1 MKEKRKRN
9 ASAPSSAPSVVSEL
23 FFLSDYPPRYA
34 TSFLNGLNLV
44 CVRDELNFRPALEL
58 NYHISTS
65 QKLTSNVNVTKT
77 NSNQTKVKLQSM
89 GSLCLTID
97 SNWMMFF
104 EC

>member
-23 FFLSDYPPRYA
+23 FLSDYPPRYA

-77 NSNQTKVKLQSM
+77 NSNQTNVKLQSM

-97 SNWMMFF
+97 SNCKLFF
-104 EC
+104 GV

>member
-1 MKEKRKRN
+1 MQVLRPVPRLWWVN
-9 ASAPSSAPSVVSEL
+9 FS

-44 CVRDELNFRPALEL
+44 CVRDELTFRPALEL

-89 GSLCLTID
+89 GFPVSYNRLKLD
-97 SNWMMFF
+97 GFF
-104 EC
+104 GV